1 MIESL
6 DYPAVMTLDDV
17 RYFRELGLGHK
28 IDIGLKI
35 GALELINEQQY
46 GDRHASKNRII
57 TAPQS
62 MSRQAR
68 ERGSAGIVSEHDQKY
83 VRSTCLRCWQKVV
96 IAWKKGDYLKDKECP
111 LCGGRLLGKVPVKKG
126 DPDIPVLEATQ
137 RRATDFHCVALT
149 GTNPFEFVSS
159 AHELVRP

>member
-1 MIESL
+1 MSNKMVTGMQ
-6 DYPAVMTLDDV
+6 AKTG
-17 RYFRELGLGHK
+17 FN
-28 IDIGLKI
+28 
-35 GALELINEQQY
+35 GAPVHEPTSTGTGN
-46 GDRHASKNRII
+46 
-57 TAPQS
+57 
-62 MSRQAR
+62 
-68 ERGSAGIVSEHDQKY
+68 AGIVSEHDQKY

-126 DPDIPVLEATQ
+126 DPDYPVLDTDAT
-137 RRATDFHCVALT
+137 RATDFHCVALK